1 MHDGVAAEIPELDRT
16 YGALRS
22 PYKVDAWEVSRH
34 PESRSVL
41 NEALG
46 TALAGYKNVSQNA
59 LFQHAARS
67 MTYIWAMKDNGE
79 ISIAVEELAEMPDGT
94 EVRGFP
100 RRRNYPRHPA
110 EEKKLGHPCL
120 VSGGGARVAG
130 ELFLDD
136 ATGTLCWYV
145 NVSSGRYC
153 RFQPPTA
160 EQVANVVVRF
170 RALIEEEVQLDDIT
184 KE

>member
-1 MHDGVAAEIPELDRT
+1 MNVGAAAADLDHE
-16 YGALRS
+16 YGKLRA
-22 PYKVDAWEVSRH
+22 PYKVDPWEVGRC

-41 NEALG
+41 TRDLG
-46 TALAGYKNVSQNA
+46 QFLAGYRKVSQNG
-59 LFQHAARS
+59 LFKHAARS
-67 MTYIWAMKDNGE
+67 ITYLWAMKDNGE

-120 VSGGGARVAG
+120 VEERDARVAG
-130 ELFLDD
+130 ELFLDEV
-136 ATGTLCWYV
+136 TGTLCWYV

-153 RFQPPTA
+153 RFHPPTPA
-160 EQVANVVVRF
+160 QVANVVQQF
-170 RALIEEEVQLDDIT
+170 RELIDEEVKLDDLT
-184 KE
+184 KD